1 MCSNVTHR
9 TLNSWLYY
17 LVYTTFWFI
26 INCNTYFRL
35 MPFFCIH
42 ISQGSVATCLKR
54 GGIFKH
60 KFVANLLLSRLV
72 KKILKIGLVKLWPR
86 VWCIVFFWLTVY
98 VDMLCPS
105 HMKYNHLV
113 NFTLQL
119 KNAISLQQYDRS
131 EQNLVWWCR
140 TCVSSAP
147 PIENVIFK
155 IQDGGRPIHLRPVLS
170 HRQILQFVDF

>member
-35 MPFFCIH
+35 TPFFCIH

-86 VWCIVFFWLTVY
+86 VWCIVFLTHGVCWHVMPKPY
-98 VDMLCPS
+98 EVQSSSEFYTSVEKRNISATVWPVWTKFGVMMQNVC
-105 HMKYNHLV
+105 
-113 NFTLQL
+113 L
-119 KNAISLQQYDRS
+119 KCAAHWKCY
-131 EQNLVWWCR
+131 
-140 TCVSSAP
+140 
-147 PIENVIFK
+147 F
-155 IQDGGRPIHLRPVLS
+155 
-170 HRQILQFVDF
+170 